1 MVLLNMISD
10 LAELK
15 AKTRD
20 CKYVRKIRMS
30 REESRYGDLIS
41 WSMWKHS
48 TAANSKIL

>member
-20 CKYVRKIRMS
+20 CKYIRKI
-30 REESRYGDLIS
+30 ECQGKNQD
-41 WSMWKHS
+41 
-48 TAANSKIL
+48 TVT